1 MTGLIPVLL
10 VAFNLVKV
18 GRPPFDLVNAIA
30 EGLVTMEH
38 STLFHTIPN
47 LVGHSTS
54 EIQDQTPNNPGLPM
68 ASSKP

>member
-18 GRPPFDLVNAIA
+18 GVPPFDLVNAIA
-30 EGLVTMEH
+30 VGLVTLEH

-54 EIQDQTPNNPGLPM
+54 EIHDQTPNNPCLPM